1 MSSRKKILLPVLLL
15 VLAGAA
21 YLVWTFVVR
30 HDEASGTLEAS
41 GTVEATDALIG
52 FELPGT
58 IATVDVDEGDT
69 LAAGD
74 PIAAAQARLDELETG
89 SRRQE
94 IAQARSEV
102 ASAEETLE
110 ERRRDLARTERLF
123 HGGAVGREDYD
134 RAETAAEIASSRVD
148 QAREQLGLLREGPR
162 KEQIEAQRAVL
173 GEARAALEGID
184 ARLAKTTLTAPFA
197 GRVTVRHKE
206 PGEIAAAGAPVVTL
220 QNPDDRWVR
229 IYIPEDRLGAVHLGG
244 EAKILS
250 DTYPDKRYRGRID
263 YISDRAEFT
272 PKNVQTKEERVRLV
286 YAVKV
291 RVTDDP
297 GFELKPGMPV
307 DVEIPEGAATGPGG
321 SGASPEK
328 GAGSAATTDSAR

>member
-21 YLVWTFVVR
+21 YLVWTLVVR
-30 HDEASGTLEAS
+30 HDEESGALEAS

-52 FELPGT
+52 FEIPGT

-74 PIAAAQARLDELETG
+74 RIAGLRTEELEAQRNQARARIDAAQARLDELETG

-102 ASAEETLE
+102 AAAEETLE

-123 HGGAVGREDYD
+123 HGGAVGREAYD

-148 QAREQLGLLREGPR
+148 QAKEQLALLREGPR

-184 ARLAKTTLTAPFA
+184 ARLAKTTLDRA
-197 GRVTVRHKE
+197 VRR
-206 PGEIAAAGAPVVTL
+206 PGDGAP
-220 QNPDDRWVR
+220 Q
-229 IYIPEDRLGAVHLGG
+229 
-244 EAKILS
+244 
-250 DTYPDKRYRGRID
+250 
-263 YISDRAEFT
+263 
-272 PKNVQTKEERVRLV
+272 
-286 YAVKV
+286 
-291 RVTDDP
+291 
-297 GFELKPGMPV
+297 
-307 DVEIPEGAATGPGG
+307 
-321 SGASPEK
+321 
-328 GAGSAATTDSAR
+328 GAG